1 MQEAAWNRAQG
12 RSIARFAPMAKLF
25 CCETYRETPRVCAQ
39 IWGGVAFTNKDG
51 SLSVRLEAI
60 PVSGEMQIRDYV
72 VRGELTDTA
81 PVSQQLA
88 A

>member
-1 MQEAAWNRAQG
+1 MESKKMKIVYVVTERNNKNYWNR
-12 RSIARFAPMAKLF
+12 
-25 CCETYRETPRVCAQ
+25 V
-39 IWGGVAFTNKDG
+39 GVAFTNKDG

-81 PVSQQLA
+81 PVTQQLA

>member
-1 MQEAAWNRAQG
+1 MESKKMKIVYVVTERNNKNYW
-12 RSIARFAPMAKLF
+12 I
-25 CCETYRETPRVCAQ
+25 RV
-39 IWGGVAFTNKDG
+39 GVAFTNKDG

>member
-1 MQEAAWNRAQG
+1 MESKKMKIVYVVTERNNKNYWNR
-12 RSIARFAPMAKLF
+12 
-25 CCETYRETPRVCAQ
+25 V
-39 IWGGVAFTNKDG
+39 GVAFTNKDG